1 MTAPTL
7 PPLREVIAAFQLDA
21 RRKLGQ
27 HFLLDENLTAKIAR
41 QAGDLTGCHVVEV
54 GPGPGGLTRALLDTG
69 AAQVVAIEVDP
80 RAAEAVRALATQRP
94 RLLVVEAD
102 ALETDLTHL
111 VPAPRQIVA
120 NLPYNVA
127 TPLLI
132 GWLRQ
137 AASWE
142 RFTLMFQLEVA
153 ERIAAGVGS
162 ASYGR
167 LSVLAQWIGAVSL
180 LMRIPPSAFTPPP
193 KVFSAVVGLIP
204 RARQPEPAL
213 FAAMERVTA
222 AAFGQRRKMLRG
234 SLRAL
239 GGEALLERAGI
250 AGDRRAETLSVEEF
264 EVLAELVMKQG

>member
-1 MTAPTL
+1 MISL
-7 PPLREVIAAFQLDA
+7 PPLREVIQAHGLDA

-41 QAGDLTGCHVVEV
+41 QAGNLAGRHVVEV
-54 GPGPGGLTRALLDTG
+54 GPGPGGLTRALLETP
-69 AAQVVAIEVDP
+69 AEAILAIELDP
-80 RAAEAVRALATQRP
+80 RAAEACRALAALRP
-94 RLLVVEAD
+94 GRLRVMEAD
-102 ALETDLTHL
+102 ALSLDLASL

-142 RFTLMFQLEVA
+142 RLTLMFQLEVA
-153 ERIAAGVGS
+153 ERIAAPPDS
-162 ASYGR
+162 ENYGR
-167 LSVLAQWIGAVSL
+167 LSVLVQWTCVTSL
-180 LMRIPPSAFTPPP
+180 MMRIPPSAFTPPP
-193 KVFSAVVGLIP
+193 KVMSAVIGLMP
-204 RARQPEPAL
+204 RPGQPDAAL

-239 GGEALLERAGI
+239 GGEALLEAAGI
-250 AGDRRAETLSVEEF
+250 HGERRAETLTTGEF
-264 EVLAELVMKQG
+264 EKLAEYVKEAG